1 MGVRP
6 LFQNKLYPDRF
17 GDNVDTSDQNHHF
30 ETAIYVVVDPK
41 KYNRSYV
48 AIINLS
54 SNSF

>member
-17 GDNVDTSDQNHHF
+17 GDNVDTSDQNDHF

-41 KYNRSYV
+41 KHNPSYM
-48 AIINLS
+48 AH
-54 SNSF
+54 

>member
-17 GDNVDTSDQNHHF
+17 GGNVDSSDQNDHF
-30 ETAIYVVVDPK
+30 ETAIHVVVDPK
-41 KYNRSYV
+41 KHNPSYV